1 MNDSPDYTWRTLPN
15 SRQHW
20 LYKNYRNYAVC
31 GLVYEINPTAFT
43 LYLDIPTPAERSN
56 RDFIAQVSTLDEAK
70 SLLITVVSSQNI

>member
-1 MNDSPDYTWRTLPN
+1 MTDTSEYTWHTPTK

-20 LYKNYRNYAVC
+20 LYKNYMVC

-43 LYLDIPTPAERSN
+43 LYLEIPAPSDRSN